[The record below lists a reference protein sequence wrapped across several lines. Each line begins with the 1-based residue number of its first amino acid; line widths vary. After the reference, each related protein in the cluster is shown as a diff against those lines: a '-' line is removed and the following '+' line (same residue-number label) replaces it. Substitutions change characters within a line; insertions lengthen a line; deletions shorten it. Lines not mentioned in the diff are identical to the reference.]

1 MIILHKKM
9 HKMHLN
15 VLKNIKHSSNLDR
28 LEKDI
33 LFFCTKMFCELLN
46 IFKFRCSS
54 FEQSD
59 F

>member
-33 LFFCTKMFCELLN
+33 LFFLHENVLRIT
-46 IFKFRCSS
+46 
-54 FEQSD
+54 
-59 F
+59 